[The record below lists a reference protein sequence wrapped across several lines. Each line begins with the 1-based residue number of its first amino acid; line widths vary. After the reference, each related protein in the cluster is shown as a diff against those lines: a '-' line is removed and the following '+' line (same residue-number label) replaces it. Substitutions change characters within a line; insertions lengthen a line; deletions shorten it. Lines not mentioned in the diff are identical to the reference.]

1 MKKYEIILW
10 VCALLSSV
18 SCKESN
24 RDHIVALIHE
34 WEGKEVLFPANL
46 VFTIQGKD
54 TVDYFKR
61 NTCKI
66 VTYVDSIGCT
76 SCKLRLPAWKEFI
89 DVVDSLC
96 QDSVQFLFFFYPQ
109 KKAEI
114 YRTLRI
120 ERFDYPVCIDEDD
133 SLNKLNKFPSDMAFQ
148 TFLLNKNNG
157 VVAIGNPVHN
167 PKVRE
172 LYLNILQ
179 DKDVNSVAGS
189 MKTTIRIGQRK
200 ISLGEF
206 DWQQDKSIEIILENT
221 GKKPLVID
229 DIITSCGCVTVNY
242 PKKPIRPSDI
252 ISLQVT
258 YKAEQPEHFDKTIKV
273 YCNAKSSPLLLKLT
287 GDAK

>member
-1 MKKYEIILW
+1 M
-10 VCALLSSV
+10 
-18 SCKESN
+18 
-24 RDHIVALIHE
+24 
-34 WEGKEVLFPANL
+34 
-46 VFTIQGKD
+46 
-54 TVDYFKR
+54 
-61 NTCKI
+61 
-66 VTYVDSIGCT
+66 
-76 SCKLRLPAWKEFI
+76 
-89 DVVDSLC
+89 
-96 QDSVQFLFFFYPQ
+96 
-109 KKAEI
+109 
-114 YRTLRI
+114 
-120 ERFDYPVCIDEDD
+120 
-133 SLNKLNKFPSDMAFQ
+133 
-148 TFLLNKNNG
+148 
-157 VVAIGNPVHN
+157 
-167 PKVRE
+167 RE

-273 YCNAKSSPLLLKLT
+273 YCNAESSPLLLKLT